1 MSTQLII
8 DIVWIVVMLLGIG
21 VGRYTGDITGGEFY
35 LALMLAMFVGRWM
48 TKEDMEKE
56 KEK

>member
-1 MSTQLII
+1 MSIQLII
-8 DIVWIVVMLLGIG
+8 DIVWIVIMIFGIG

-35 LALMLAMFVGRWM
+35 LALMLAMFIGRWM
-48 TKEDMEKE
+48 VKEDMDKE

>member
-8 DIVWIVVMLLGIG
+8 DAVWIVIMILGIS

-35 LALMLAMFVGRWM
+35 LALMLAMFIGRWM
-48 TKEDMEKE
+48 VKEDMDKE